1 MLILRLKIK
10 RKRGKSVSDKPY
22 ASELEHTNDIDGEID
37 DAWAEAVRNLKNKR
51 EKGGP
56 GSGHFGHEGRPGLV
70 GGSKPGKGT
79 KRRITV
85 TSPSGKKILLTP
97 TTYPKDYPDEVIPGR
112 KMSWNQARVHAERAL
127 RRAKNGELF
136 DPTEH
141 QLNTVTLWLTNHDE
155 KIVSHINYIY
165 WPQTRKDF
173 LNEAMRDN
181 VIEPYN
187 AAAYWDTKF
196 DKIVMGSK
204 TQDVF
209 DHEVGHALWR
219 NTDISV
225 KWKWNGLW
233 RKDPSFD
240 RNTNYAHTNSEEGF
254 AETYMAFIATGGNLY
269 KGYPDLERT
278 YAIVNEAIENVKIY

>member
-1 MLILRLKIK
+1 M
-10 RKRGKSVSDKPY
+10 SDKPY

-37 DAWAEAVRNLKNKR
+37 DAWAEAVRNLKDKR

-56 GSGHFGHEGRPGLV
+56 GSGHFGHAGRPGKV
-70 GGSKPGKGT
+70 GGSQPGKG
-79 KRRITV
+79 KKKII
-85 TSPSGKKILLTP
+85 TSPSGNKVALTASM
-97 TTYPKDYPDEVIPGR
+97 YPKDYPDEIIPGR
-112 KMSWNQARVHAERAL
+112 KMSWNQARAHAERTL
-127 RRAKNGELF
+127 KRAKSGDLF

-141 QLNTVTLWLTNHDE
+141 QLDKVTLWLTSHDE
-155 KIVSHINYIY
+155 RIVKHINYIY

-173 LNEAMRDN
+173 LNEAVRDH
-181 VIEPYN
+181 VIEPN
-187 AAAYWDTKF
+187 RAAAYWDTKY

-219 NTDISV
+219 NTDIKV
-225 KWKWNGLW
+225 KWKWNQLW
-233 RKDPSFD
+233 RNDSSFD

-254 AETYMAFIATGGNLY
+254 AETYMAFISTGGKLY

-278 YAIVNEAIENVKIY
+278 YEIVNEAIENVKVY